1 MMNKERVIALL
12 FLLVFVLSSCS
23 NNTAQNMNPA
33 ALTPTTRVTPNIPTV
48 LPTLGEN
55 MLPTP
60 TTLPRKTDLASVMPS
75 PYESITWPMATGI
88 YFFITTEYSTDGSYS
103 WLNSSSEDG
112 RITSGIKIQCADEPY
127 PASKVDHEGYGG
139 MSVVEDAPTF
149 GDASGVYFGYGAVG
163 KYYVFFNQENCY
175 IEMTSQNYNSP
186 EPLYEMATVISERL
200 TQFEDAGELVF
211 PTDVEPMEELRGERY
226 RELFL
231 HITPFI
237 QLNEHS
243 FMAAMDAQVPFLN
256 HVTLGVYDI
265 TNQKFISKMDLLG
278 YPFLSPS
285 AINVFASTKA
295 KEGNTYQLWVWVED
309 ELIFVDELLWEG
321 WQGPKP

>member
-1 MMNKERVIALL
+1 MVNKRRVNVLL
-12 FLLVFVLSSCS
+12 ILLVFILTSCS
-23 NNTAQNMNPA
+23 TQVTQTVTPATTAIIPVKPV
-33 ALTPTTRVTPNIPTV
+33 TPTVF
-48 LPTLGEN
+48 PTLEETI
-55 MLPTP
+55 LPTP

-112 RITSGIKIQCADEPY
+112 RITTGIKIQCADEPY

-175 IEMTSQNYNSP
+175 IEMTSQNYNSL

-237 QLNEHS
+237 QVNEKS

-265 TNQKFISKMDLLG
+265 TNRKFISKMDLLG

-295 KEGNTYQLWVWVED
+295 EEGNTYQLWVWVED